1 MDHLPSAL
9 AIDTKAFE
17 SVDAH
22 KVLGVTIQSKN
33 LKWDLY
39 INEVV
44 AKASKR
50 LHILQVLKRGGVP
63 PADPLGLF
71 CIH

>member
-1 MDHLPSAL
+1 MDHLPSAF

-33 LKWDLY
+33 LKWDLH

-50 LHILQVLKRGGVP
+50 LHILRVLKRAEYHLP
-63 PADPLGLF
+63 TYLRFILRS
-71 CIH
+71 